1 MRRPRLGFTLV
12 ELLVALA
19 ITSMLIVL
27 LASVVNATLSAWAQG
42 RNRLD
47 TFANARQLIGRIQD
61 EISAAIA
68 AKDRIE
74 FVENSPA
81 LAGSTAPV
89 SKTSEN
95 VFFVAPY
102 ANSGSGDLCVIA
114 YRHDAATHKLERAFK
129 NSDDAWAAAP
139 ASRYK
144 VSAYAGNMTWKT
156 VAEGVMEFEIA
167 SYSQADIDN
176 NQAPADAWNSTATG
190 GTTME
195 GKTPRR
201 IVLRLKVVDDRTL
214 VRLAGMTANSPAYN
228 ATVTTAARDF
238 SGEFTLPAR

>member
-1 MRRPRLGFTLV
+1 MRRQRLGFTLV

-19 ITSMLIVL
+19 ITSMLVVL
-27 LASVVNATLSAWAQG
+27 LTSVVNATLSAWAQG

-47 TFANARQLIGRIQD
+47 TFANARRLIGRIQD

-74 FVENSPA
+74 FVENSAA

-89 SKTSEN
+89 PKTSEN
-95 VFFVAPY
+95 VFFVTPY
-102 ANSGSGDLCVIA
+102 VNSGSGDLCVIA
-114 YRHDAATHKLERAFK
+114 YRHDAAAHRLERAFK
-129 NSDDAWAAAP
+129 NSSDAWAAGPTA
-139 ASRYK
+139 RYK
-144 VSAYAGNMTWKT
+144 LSAYAGNMTWKT

-167 SYSQADIDN
+167 SYSQADIDK
-176 NQAPADAWNSTATG
+176 NQAPADTWDSTAAG
-190 GTTME
+190 GTAME

-214 VRLAGMTANSPAYN
+214 VRLATMTASSPAYN
-228 ATVTTAARDF
+228 ATLTAAARDF
-238 SGEFTLPAR
+238 FGEFTLPPR